1 MDCDEFRAMSR
12 ILGARAV
19 PDECSDDP
27 RALPDVSSPGVA
39 KATFVRLLRRTGWI
53 AAAPAEEKPR
63 EEGGCTADAGVRPA
77 GPARLDGSP
86 DNELSLPALLAPSRD
101 ESSTDG
107 VVIFFGRPRALRFL
121 LRPLPPERLS
131 PDIARVHCALLL
143 PSLLLP
149 PPLLDIAITALLPRS

>member
-1 MDCDEFRAMSR
+1 MDCDACSALSR

-27 RALPDVSSPGVA
+27 RALPDVSPPGVA
-39 KATFVRLLRRTGWI
+39 KATFVRLLRRTGLM
-53 AAAPAEEKPR
+53 AAAPAEEEPP

-77 GPARLDGSP
+77 CPARLDGSP
-86 DNELSLPALLAPSRD
+86 DNELSLPALPAPLRD
-101 ESSTDG
+101 ESATDG
-107 VVIFFGRPRALRFL
+107 VLLFLGRPAVLFL
-121 LRPLPPERLS
+121 LRGLPPERLS

-149 PPLLDIAITALLPRS
+149 PLLLDIPRLRKR

>member
-27 RALPDVSSPGVA
+27 RALPDVSPPGVA
-39 KATFVRLLRRTGWI
+39 KATFVRLLRRTGWM
-53 AAAPAEEKPR
+53 AAAPAEEESP
-63 EEGGCTADAGVRPA
+63 EDGGCTADAGVRPA
-77 GPARLDGSP
+77 CPARLDVTP
-86 DNELSLPALLAPSRD
+86 DSELSLPALPAPSRD
-101 ESSTDG
+101 ESATDG
-107 VVIFFGRPRALRFL
+107 VVFFFGRPAALRLL
-121 LRPLPPERLS
+121 LRGLPPERLS

-149 PPLLDIAITALLPRS
+149 PLLLDIARLRKR